1 MSKPLQIGI
10 TGGIGSGKS
19 IICQIF
25 ACLGIAV
32 YDADSRAKTLM
43 TSDGILVS
51 QIQKEFGDLSYHE
64 GGGLNREHLARMVF
78 NDADR
83 LKKLNSLV
91 HPRVAEDYNHWL
103 AEHQSDNY
111 VIKEAALLYE
121 TESYKALSKVIV
133 VIAPEAKRIERVIM
147 RDFHRSESQ
156 IRAIIGSQM
165 SDEEK
170 SSQADYRIINDE
182 SQLVI
187 PQVLALHKQFIL
199 N

>member
-1 MSKPLQIGI
+1 
-10 TGGIGSGKS
+10 
-19 IICQIF
+19 
-25 ACLGIAV
+25 
-32 YDADSRAKTLM
+32 M
-43 TSDGILVS
+43 TTDGILVS
-51 QIQKEFGDLSYHE
+51 QIKKEFGDLTYHA
-64 GGGLNREHLARMVF
+64 GGGLNREYLARVVF

-103 AEHQSDNY
+103 IKHQSDNY

-121 TESYKALSKVIV
+121 SESYKTLTKVIV
-133 VIAPEAKRIERVIM
+133 VIAPEALRIKRVM
-147 RDFHRSESQ
+147 KRDVHRSEDQ

-165 SDEEK
+165 SDTEK
-170 SSQADYRIINDE
+170 SNRADYHILNDE
-182 SQLVI
+182 SKLVI